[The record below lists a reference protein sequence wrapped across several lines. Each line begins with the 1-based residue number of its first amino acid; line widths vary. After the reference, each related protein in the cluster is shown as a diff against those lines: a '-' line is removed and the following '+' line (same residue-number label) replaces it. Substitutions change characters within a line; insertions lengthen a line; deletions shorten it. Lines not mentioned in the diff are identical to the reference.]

1 MTGKLTKPFVSRLS
15 LKNTFRPDTRSSVRL
30 AGASLPSQG
39 MYSSLADQ
47 PYEREPCNTGIIP
60 ALGRDAPEHKMAAAQ
75 GWEWSKAFQILAT
88 FEKRFCMCLCVKI
101 KMSLFIKMFVKPGSP
116 SVN

>member
-15 LKNTFRPDTRSSVRL
+15 LKNTFRSDTRSSVRL

-47 PYEREPCNTGIIP
+47 LHEREPCSTGIIP
-60 ALGRDAPEHKMAAAQ
+60 ALGRAPPEHKMAAAQ
-75 GWEWSKAFQILAT
+75 GWEWSKAFQILTA
-88 FEKRFCMCLCVKI
+88 FEKCLWMHVCVKLQMNLFL
-101 KMSLFIKMFVKPGSP
+101 KMWF
-116 SVN
+116 

>member
-60 ALGRDAPEHKMAAAQ
+60 ALGRDAPEHKMAAAR

-88 FEKRFCMCLCVKI
+88 FEKRLCMCLCVKI